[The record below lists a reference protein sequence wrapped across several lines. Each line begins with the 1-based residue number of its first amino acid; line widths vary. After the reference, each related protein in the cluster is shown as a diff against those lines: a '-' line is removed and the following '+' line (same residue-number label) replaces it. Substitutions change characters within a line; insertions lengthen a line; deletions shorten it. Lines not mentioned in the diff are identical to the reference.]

1 MGSSRKYFA
10 EFIGTF
16 VLVFIGC
23 GTAASIGCDV
33 AGGYLATAF
42 AFGLAIVAMAYS
54 IGNISGCHVNPA
66 VSLALYMRKDIS
78 LKEFVGYI
86 AGQVLGAFAASFV
99 LMLILGAESGLG
111 ANALYENNASLSFL
125 IETIL
130 TFIFV
135 LTILEVTSKEKYS
148 SIAGL
153 VIGLSLTLVH
163 IIGISLTGTSV
174 NPARSLAPAVLSGN
188 IAGLWVFLL
197 APLVGA
203 FLAAVCDKY
212 ILNAEEE

>member
-135 LTILEVTSKEKYS
+135 LTINYKKSVFREQF
-148 SIAGL
+148 
-153 VIGLSLTLVH
+153 IGLSLTLVH

-188 IAGLWVFLL
+188 LAGLWVFLL